1 MEKYIINNIT
11 FNNKKEIWKPIKG
24 YEGIYEIS
32 NLSRLK
38 RFYFFSINKEI
49 IYDAKSYEKSGRKP
63 KFRLK
68 TNKITKTYDAALLVA
83 DTFIPNPYNCRD
95 VRYKDNNSKN
105 YKLENLEW
113 DIYDHLTE
121 DEYLKEEWKLCPILP
136 TIELSTL
143 GRVRDIYTKKVFKGS
158 KTGGYYY
165 LTINYKNYAVHRLM
179 ILTFITNGK
188 NFPEDVHH
196 IDEVKINNRLTNLQM
211 IDHQEHGLLSILSE
225 SNKINYKG
233 KVGRFNKDGI
243 LLESFLGEKAV
254 VVSGY
259 DYSAVIG
266 VCRGRYKSH
275 KKFYW
280 RRFPIGF
287 EPAIGKKY
295 DLNSEMLNLEN
306 SPPTYKKKTN
316 RKEYKKRNIL

>member
-1 MEKYIINNIT
+1 MSE
-11 FNNKKEIWKPIKG
+11 EIWKPIKG

-38 RFYFFSINKEI
+38 RFYFFSIKKEI

-68 TNKITKTYDAALLVA
+68 TNKITKIYDAALLVA
-83 DTFIPNPYNCRD
+83 DTFIPNPYNCKD
-95 VRYKDNNSKN
+95 VRYKDNNKKN
-105 YKLENLEW
+105 CKLENLEW
-113 DIYDHLTE
+113 DTYDHLTQ

-143 GRVRDIYTKKVFKGS
+143 GRVRDIHTKRVFKGT
-158 KTGGYYY
+158 KTKGYCDI
-165 LTINYKNYAVHRLM
+165 TVDYKTYFVHRLM

-196 IDEVKINNRLTNLQM
+196 IDEVKINNRLTNLQL
-211 IDHQEHGLLSILSE
+211 IDHREHGLLTILSE
-225 SNKINYKG
+225 SYKIDYKG

-243 LLESFLGEKAV
+243 LLESFLGQKSVNSAGYEYTCV
-254 VVSGY
+254 V
-259 DYSAVIG
+259 A
-266 VCRGRYKSH
+266 VCRGRLKSH

-287 EPAIGKKY
+287 EPILGEKY
-295 DLNSEMLNLEN
+295 DLNSEMLNLEKT
-306 SPPTYKKKTN
+306 PPRYKKKTN
-316 RKEYKKRNIL
+316 RKEYNKNIM

>member
-1 MEKYIINNIT
+1 MLE
-11 FNNKKEIWKPIKG
+11 EIWKPIKG

-32 NLSRLK
+32 NLARLK
-38 RFYFFSINKEI
+38 SFYLEKEI
-49 IYDAKSYEKSGRKP
+49 IYEAKSYKNSRTKP
-63 KFRLK
+63 KFRLTK
-68 TNKITKTYDAALLVA
+68 NKIIKTYDVALLVA
-83 DTFIPNPYNCRD
+83 DAFIPNPYNCRD
-95 VRYKDNNSKN
+95 VRYKDNNNKN
-105 YKLENLEW
+105 PKLENLEW

-121 DEYLKEEWKLCPILP
+121 NEYPKEEWKLCPILP

-143 GRVRDIYTKKVFKGS
+143 GRVRDIYTKKTFKGS
-158 KTGGYYY
+158 ITNGYHYIY
-165 LTINYKNYAVHRLM
+165 INYKTYAVHRLM

-196 IDEVKINNRLTNLQM
+196 IDEVKINNRLTNLQI
-211 IDHQEHGLLSILSE
+211 IDHREHALLTVLSD
-225 SNKINYKG
+225 SYKIQYKG

-266 VCRGRYKSH
+266 VCRGRIKSY

-287 EPAIGKKY
+287 EPVIGKKY
-295 DLNSEMLNLEN
+295 DLNSEMLNLEKC
-306 SPPTYKKKTN
+306 PPSYKKKTN
-316 RKEYKKRNIL
+316 RKEYKSNIL